1 MVKMLRFIMLG
12 SLLVVI
18 FLSNSVVF
26 ADVELIPPRWTYV
39 EASGQITR
47 YGGFQT
53 TGIFWLQAT
62 VEEDEATVTAVFY
75 YDSTPVS
82 VYLMNSYDVRL
93 NYDLK
98 NLYIFGRWMV
108 IDGISVKIRNGEL
121 WIVGG
126 WTGLRIYITDVP
138 SILGSVTY
146 YRIIYGVGVSPILS
160 EPPIL
165 QASIDIDPDV
175 LNLKSKGRWV
185 TCNIELPEGYDLH
198 DINFSTILLNETI
211 TAEPNPATIGDFDN
225 DLNLELMVKFERV
238 EVISCILTN
247 VNMNE
252 QIKGFTTISLTV
264 TGLLN
269 DRTPFVGTDTIMIK

>member
-1 MVKMLRFIMLG
+1 MMLSL
-12 SLLVVI
+12 LLVVI
-18 FLSNSVVF
+18 LLSSNVVF
-26 ADVELIPPRWTYV
+26 ADAELIPPRWTYV
-39 EASGQITR
+39 EVSGQITC

-53 TGIFWLQAT
+53 TGTFWLQAT
-62 VEEDEATVTAVFY
+62 IEKDEATVTAVFY

-108 IDGISVKIRNGEL
+108 IDGVSVKIRNGEL

-126 WTGLRIYITDVP
+126 WTGLRIYITDVS

-146 YRIIYGVGVSPILS
+146 YRIIYSVDVSPILS

-185 TCNIELPEGYDLH
+185 TCNVELPEGYDIH

-211 TAEPNPATIGDFDN
+211 TAEPSPTIIVDFDN
-225 DLNLELMVKFERV
+225 DLNLDLMVKFERA
-238 EVISCILTN
+238 EVISSILTN

-252 QIKGFTTISLTV
+252 VIKGFTTISLTV

-269 DRTPFVGTDTIMIK
+269 DRTPFTGTDIIRIK